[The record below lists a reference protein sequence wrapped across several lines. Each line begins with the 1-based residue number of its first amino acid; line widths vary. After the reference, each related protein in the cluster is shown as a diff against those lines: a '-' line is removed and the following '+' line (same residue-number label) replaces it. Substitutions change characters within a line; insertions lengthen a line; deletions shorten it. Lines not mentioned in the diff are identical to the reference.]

1 MRYIVALLL
10 LCVSFGVQ
18 AQKANPDDVLKAVHS
33 FNKALTYRDSNTLK
47 KILHPDLEYGHS
59 NGWIQTK
66 RDVIDDMYN
75 GKLVYKN
82 MSSGKETVIIDQNV
96 ACVRMRNDV
105 TVKMSGKEMD
115 FSLSVLQVWIK
126 KNNEWQMIGRQSTK
140 VEPNT
145 TDK

>member
-1 MRYIVALLL
+1 MRYLVTLLL
-10 LCVSFGVQ
+10 LCISLGVQ
-18 AQKANPDDVLKAVHS
+18 AQKANSEEVMKAVHS

-82 MSSGKETVIIDQNV
+82 MSSGKETVTIDQNV
-96 ACVRMRNDV
+96 ACVRMRSDV
-105 TVKMSGKEMD
+105 SVKMNGKEMD
-115 FSLSVLQVWIK
+115 FSLAVLQVWIK
-126 KNNEWQMIGRQSTK
+126 KNNEWLMLSRQGTK
-140 VEPNT
+140 VEGT
-145 TDK
+145 TIEK